1 MSDLNLD
8 GMAIA
13 PGVIETIV
21 SMAVH
26 DVEGVA
32 AVGGSSAGGL
42 RLFGPKSSTQ
52 GIEVVADEDDALSI
66 TVRVDVYYGSVL
78 PDVADEIREAVV
90 DAVTSQVG
98 LSVASV
104 DVFVDGVQFVD

>member
-21 SMAVH
+21 SMAVR

-32 AVGGSSAGGL
+32 AVGGASAGGL
-42 RLFGPKSSTQ
+42 RLFGSKASTQ
-52 GIEVVADEDDALSI
+52 GIEVVADENDALSVA
-66 TVRVDVYYGSVL
+66 VRVDVYYGTVL
-78 PDVADEIREAVV
+78 PDVADEVRAAVV

-98 LSVASV
+98 LSVSNV
-104 DVFVDGVQFVD
+104 DVFVDGVQFAD

>member
-21 SMAVH
+21 SMAVRE
-26 DVEGVA
+26 VEGVA
-32 AVGGSSAGGL
+32 AVGGASAGGL
-42 RLFGPKSSTQ
+42 RLFGSKANSQ
-52 GIEVVADEDDALSI
+52 GIEVVADEHDALCV
-66 TVRVDVYYGSVL
+66 TVRVDVRYGVVL
-78 PDVADEIREAVV
+78 PDVADEIRAAVV

-98 LSVASV
+98 LEVARV
-104 DVFVDGVQFVD
+104 DVFVDGVQFAD